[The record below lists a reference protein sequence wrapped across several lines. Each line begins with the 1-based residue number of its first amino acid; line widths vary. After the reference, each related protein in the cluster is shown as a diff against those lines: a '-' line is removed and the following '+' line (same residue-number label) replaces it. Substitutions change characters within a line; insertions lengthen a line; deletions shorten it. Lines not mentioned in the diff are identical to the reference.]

1 LDDAMGNLTV
11 KQIENAKPK
20 DKPYKLMDGDGL
32 QLRIAV
38 DGIKTWLVRY
48 MFDGKER
55 QYRLPELYGDGDG
68 RIGLKEAREE
78 ATHVR
83 ALARKGIDIQ
93 IKLDNERQA
102 EVERQEVE
110 VAQSKTLND
119 LFNVWVQTV
128 DRKDG
133 GKELRRSFTRDVF
146 PVAGDLKLSK
156 VQPEHI
162 EEILKSVVKRG
173 SNRISVTMFA
183 DLKQMFRW
191 AGRKRAWKTLFEN
204 PTDEVELKKILPSE
218 YEGGERTRA
227 LSEDE
232 VRELAEKLP
241 KSGLMPKTQIA
252 MWLMLSCC
260 CRIGE
265 VVRARWE
272 HVDLDA
278 GVWTIP
284 AENSKNKKVHKIFL
298 SPVARK
304 KFQELKE
311 ISTSEK
317 WCFPDTTG
325 KTYVCTKSTT
335 KQVRDRQI
343 VAIGRKP
350 MTNRSKNFDALLL
363 VGGDWVPH
371 DLRRTGATIMQSLHV
386 APAIIER
393 VLNHVEPSKLV
404 RTYQTYDYAVEKRDA
419 WNRLGAKLSELVPQ
433 LA

>member
-1 LDDAMGNLTV
+1 
-11 KQIENAKPK
+11 
-20 DKPYKLMDGDGL
+20 
-32 QLRIAV
+32 
-38 DGIKTWLVRY
+38 
-48 MFDGKER
+48 
-55 QYRLPELYGDGDG
+55 
-68 RIGLKEAREE
+68 
-78 ATHVR
+78 
-83 ALARKGIDIQ
+83 
-93 IKLDNERQA
+93 
-102 EVERQEVE
+102 
-110 VAQSKTLND
+110 
-119 LFNVWVQTV
+119 
-128 DRKDG
+128 
-133 GKELRRSFTRDVF
+133 
-146 PVAGDLKLSK
+146 
-156 VQPEHI
+156 
-162 EEILKSVVKRG
+162 
-173 SNRISVTMFA
+173 
-183 DLKQMFRW
+183 MFRW

-311 ISTSEK
+311 ISTSDK

-363 VGGDWVPH
+363 VNGDWVPH

-404 RTYQTYDYAVEKRDA
+404 RTYQTYDYADEKRDA
-419 WNRLGAKLSELVPQ
+419 WNRLGKRLAELVPQ

>member
-1 LDDAMGNLTV
+1 MGTLTV

-32 QLRIAV
+32 QLRVAV

-146 PVAGDLKLSK
+146 PVAGDFKLSK

-232 VRELAEKLP
+232 VREFAEKLP

-311 ISTSEK
+311 ISTSDK

-363 VGGDWVPH
+363 VNGDWVPH

-404 RTYQTYDYAVEKRDA
+404 RTYQTYDYADEKRDA
-419 WNRLGAKLSELVPQ
+419 WNRLGKRLAELVPQ

>member
-1 LDDAMGNLTV
+1 MGNLTV

-298 SPVARK
+298 SPVSRK

-311 ISTSEK
+311 ISTSDK

-363 VGGDWVPH
+363 VNGDWVPH

-404 RTYQTYDYAVEKRDA
+404 RTYQTYDYADEKRDA
-419 WNRLGAKLSELVPQ
+419 WNRLGKRLAELVPQ

>member
-1 LDDAMGNLTV
+1 MGNLTV

-48 MFDGKER
+48 MLDGKER
-55 QYRLPELYGDGDG
+55 QYRLPELYGDGNG

-311 ISTSEK
+311 ISTSDK

>member
-1 LDDAMGNLTV
+1 MGNLTV

-48 MFDGKER
+48 MLDGKER
-55 QYRLPELYGDGDG
+55 QYRLPELYGDGNG

-232 VRELAEKLP
+232 VKELAEKLP
-241 KSGLMPKTQIA
+241 KSGLMLKTQIA

-311 ISTSEK
+311 ISTSDK

>member
-1 LDDAMGNLTV
+1 MGNLTV

-218 YEGGERTRA
+218 YEGGERNRA

-298 SPVARK
+298 SPVALK

-311 ISTSEK
+311 ISTSDK

-363 VGGDWVPH
+363 VNGDWVPH

>member
-1 LDDAMGNLTV
+1 MGNLTV

-32 QLRIAV
+32 QLRVAV
-38 DGIKTWLVRY
+38 DGVKTWLVRY

-102 EVERQEVE
+102 EIERQEIE
-110 VAQSKTLND
+110 VAQSKTLSD
-119 LFNVWVQTV
+119 LFEDWVKTV

-133 GKELRRSFTRDVF
+133 GKELRRSFTRDVL
-146 PVAGDLKLSK
+146 PIAGDLKLSN

-162 EEILKSVVKRG
+162 EKMLRDVVKRG
-173 SNRISVTMFA
+173 SYRASVTLFA

-191 AGRKRAWKTLFEN
+191 AARKRAWKNLIEN
-204 PTDEVELKKILPSE
+204 PTEEINLKEDKILPKE
-218 YEGGERTRA
+218 YEGAERNRA
-227 LSEDE
+227 LNEYE
-232 VRELAEKLP
+232 IRELARKLP
-241 KSGLMPKTQIA
+241 ASGLMPKTQIA

-265 VVRARWE
+265 VIQARWE
-272 HVDLDA
+272 HVNFDA
-278 GVWTIP
+278 SEWVIP
-284 AENSKNKKVHKIFL
+284 KEHSKNRKAHTIYL
-298 SPVARK
+298 SPFALQ
-304 KFQELKE
+304 KFQELKA
-311 ISTSEK
+311 IASSEK
-317 WCFPDTTG
+317 WCFPDSTGTTH
-325 KTYVCTKSTT
+325 VCMKSTT
-335 KQVRDRQI
+335 KQVRDRQMA
-343 VAIGRKP
+343 AIGRKP
-350 MTNRSKNFDALLL
+350 MKNRSKNSDALLL
-363 VGGDWVPH
+363 VNGDWVPH

-404 RTYQTYDYAVEKRDA
+404 RTYQTYDYAEEKRDA
-419 WNRLGAKLSELVPQ
+419 WNRLGKRLAELVPQ
-433 LA
+433 IA

>member
-1 LDDAMGNLTV
+1 MGNLTV

-32 QLRIAV
+32 QLRVAV

-110 VAQSKTLND
+110 VAQSKTLTD
-119 LFNVWVQTV
+119 LFEEWVKTV
-128 DRKDG
+128 DRKDD

-146 PVAGDLKLSK
+146 PIAGDLKLSS
-156 VQPEHI
+156 VHPEHI
-162 EEILKSVVKRG
+162 EKILRAVVERG
-173 SNRISVTMFA
+173 SNRISVTLFA

-191 AGRKRAWKTLFEN
+191 AARKRAWKKLFEN
-204 PTDEVELKKILPSE
+204 PTEEIDLKKDKILPRE
-218 YEGGERTRA
+218 YEGAERTRA
-227 LSEDE
+227 LSDDE

-241 KSGLMPKTQIA
+241 KSGLMPRTQIA
-252 MWLMLSCC
+252 MWLMLACC

-265 VVRARWE
+265 VIQSRWE
-272 HVDLDA
+272 HVDLEA
-278 GVWTIP
+278 GVWVIP
-284 AENSKNKKVHKIFL
+284 KENAKNRKSHTIFL

-311 ISTSEK
+311 MSTNDK

-325 KTYVCTKSTT
+325 TTNVCMKSTT
-335 KQVRDRQI
+335 KQVRDRQMA
-343 VAIGRKP
+343 AIGRKP
-350 MTNRSKNFDALLL
+350 MSNRSKNSDALLL
-363 VGGDWVPH
+363 VNGDWVPH

-404 RTYQTYDYAVEKRDA
+404 RTYQTYDYAEEKRDA
-419 WNRLGAKLSELVPQ
+419 WNRLGKRLAELVPQ

>member
-1 LDDAMGNLTV
+1 MGNLTV

-311 ISTSEK
+311 ISTSDK

-363 VGGDWVPH
+363 VNGDWVPH

-404 RTYQTYDYAVEKRDA
+404 RTYQTYDYADEKRDA
-419 WNRLGAKLSELVPQ
+419 WNRLGKRLAELVPQ